1 VNPEELRAFER
12 EFAHPVHRIRAIG
25 WSGPEGAAAEVA
37 QQRLAACVRKPR
49 RRWAVPSPGRT
60 TGVQTVGTWAGRLFA
75 AVLILVVGL
84 VVVGVISF
92 FIEGVKTVS
101 EWLNG

>member
-1 VNPEELRAFER
+1 MQTA
-12 EFAHPVHRIRAIG
+12 
-25 WSGPEGAAAEVA
+25 S
-37 QQRLAACVRKPR
+37 
-49 RRWAVPSPGRT
+49 RWG
-60 TGVQTVGTWAGRLFA
+60 GRLFA

-101 EWLNG
+101 G

>member
-1 VNPEELRAFER
+1 
-12 EFAHPVHRIRAIG
+12 
-25 WSGPEGAAAEVA
+25 VA
-37 QQRLAACVRKPR
+37 QQRLAALRAEAEKKVGRPVS
-49 RRWAVPSPGRT
+49 WERT
-60 TGVQTVGTWAGRLFA
+60 THVHTASPWGGRLFA

-84 VVVGVISF
+84 VMVGAISF